1 MSTENAS
8 ALAEGQSLPADT
20 SQQTEVTG
28 TENPAEQVEERKF
41 TQAEL
46 DEKLQKRLAK
56 SERRST
62 AEIASLRAEIEALKT
77 TPKPVESAKA
87 DKAPVRSEFDSYED
101 FVEARAL
108 HVARTEAKK
117 ELEAFKNESKQEK
130 ENTTRAQAAREFE
143 AKRDQVISAGQ
154 KAYPDFD
161 AVVND
166 AVEEGLIPVKGPLFE
181 ALMDSDMGEKLVYH
195 LAKHPA
201 EAERINKL
209 GALAQIRELGK
220 LEDKLSA
227 KQPQRET
234 MEPIG
239 GRTSNTGGI
248 SESLSHDAW
257 IKAREKQ
264 IRDSRK

>member
-8 ALAEGQSLPADT
+8 ALAEGQTLPADT
-20 SQQTEVTG
+20 NQQTQVTG
-28 TENPAEQVEERKF
+28 TENPAEQTEERKF

-56 SERRST
+56 SERRAN
-62 AEIASLRAEIEALKT
+62 AELASLRAEIEALKT
-77 TPKPVESAKA
+77 TPKPAESAKA

-108 HVARTEAKK
+108 HVARAETKK
-117 ELEAFKNESKQEK
+117 EMEAFRSESRKEK
-130 ENTTRAQAAREFE
+130 EDTTRAQAQKEFSVRV
-143 AKRDQVISAGQ
+143 ASVIEAGQ

-161 AVVND
+161 AAVNE
-166 AVEEGLIPVKGPLFE
+166 AVEDGLIPVKGPLYE
-181 ALMDSDMGEKLVYH
+181 AIMDSDMGEKLVYH

-209 GALAQIRELGK
+209 GPLAQIRELGK

-227 KQPQRET
+227 KKEPRET

-239 GRTSNTGGI
+239 GRTTNASGLRDDM
-248 SESLSHDAW
+248 SMEAFSKMRA
-257 IKAREKQ
+257 KQ
-264 IRDSRK
+264 LKER

>member
-8 ALAEGQSLPADT
+8 ALAEGQTLPADT
-20 SQQTEVTG
+20 SQQNETG
-28 TENPAEQVEERKF
+28 SDNPAEQAEERKF

-56 SERRST
+56 SERRAN
-62 AEIASLRAEIEALKT
+62 AELASLRAEIEALKT
-77 TPKPVESAKA
+77 TPKPAESAKA

-108 HVARTEAKK
+108 HVARTEAKR
-117 ELEAFKNESKQEK
+117 ELEAFKSESKKEK
-130 ENTTRAQAAREFE
+130 EDTTRAQAQKEFSSRV
-143 AKRDQVISAGQ
+143 ASVIEAGQ
-154 KAYPDFD
+154 KAFPDFD
-161 AVVND
+161 AAVNE
-166 AVEEGLIPVKGPLFE
+166 AVEDGLIPVKGPLYE
-181 ALMDSDMGEKLVYH
+181 AIMDSDMGEKLVYH

-227 KQPQRET
+227 KKEPRET

-239 GRTSNTGGI
+239 GRTTNTSGI
-248 SESLSHDAW
+248 SDSLSHDAW

-264 IRDSRK
+264 VRESRK